1 MTCTHCQCSEKLFD
15 DKGARKELKRYHKKG
30 PGAVTRKLISLLR
43 PFATPGKSHLD
54 IGGGIGAI
62 QLAMLEAGAER
73 VTDVD
78 ASAGYLKVAEEE
90 SERKGFA
97 GKVDYQYG
105 DFLDVAG
112 QIEKHDMVTLD
123 KVICCYPDYQGLLTA
138 ATERAGKHLA
148 LVFPR
153 DILPVKL
160 VLGLGNLW
168 LKLRGSDFRVYAHPS
183 EKVFG
188 LIEAQG
194 LKRVASD
201 RHFIWQMAVFER
213 D

>member
-1 MTCTHCQCSEKLFD
+1 MTCSHCQCSEKLFD
-15 DKGARKELKRYHKKG
+15 DKGARKELKKYHKKG
-30 PGAVTRKLISLLR
+30 PAAVTRKLIQLLLPR
-43 PFATPGKSHLD
+43 AKPGISHLD

-62 QLAMLEAGAER
+62 QLAMLEAGADK

-78 ASAGYLKVAEEE
+78 ASAGYLAVAEEE
-90 SERKGFA
+90 SNRKGF
-97 GKVDYQYG
+97 GEKVEYQYG
-105 DFLDVAG
+105 DFLDVAD
-112 QIEKHDMVTLD
+112 QIESHDIVTLD

-138 ATERAGKHLA
+138 ASQRAGKHLA

-168 LKLRGSDFRVYAHPS
+168 LKLRGSDFRTYAHPS

-194 LKRVASD
+194 LKRVAADS
-201 RHFIWQMAVFER
+201 HFIWQMVVFER
-213 D
+213 K